1 MKAFAT
7 SLASM
12 AAISMAAEVSVEH
25 PPADFNQA
33 VHDFDFCDTIIV
45 QSDYEDYI
53 NEAANILIAL
63 EAFRLEINRLTEDVE
78 NLEYCISH
86 NDYDIHDNDHD
97 ISSNDEEIS
106 DNDDEIKS
114 QQYRTKSLQKRCR
127 YCEQDL
133 HEDR

>member
-78 NLEYCISH
+78 SLEYCISH
-86 NDYDIHDNDHD
+86 NDFDIRDNDHGVSSND
-97 ISSNDEEIS
+97 EEISSNDEEI
-106 DNDDEIKS
+106 KT
-114 QQYRTKSLQKRCR
+114 QQYRTKSLQRRCR
-127 YCEQDL
+127 RCENDL
-133 HEDR
+133 NEDR